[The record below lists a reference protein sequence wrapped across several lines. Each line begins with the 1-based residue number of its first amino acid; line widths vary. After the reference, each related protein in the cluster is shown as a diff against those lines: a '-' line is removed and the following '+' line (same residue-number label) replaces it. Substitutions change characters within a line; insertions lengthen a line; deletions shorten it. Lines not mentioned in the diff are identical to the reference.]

1 MSGSMARRS
10 AMACLLMLIAAGC
23 TRQSTP
29 PEQANGAQAN
39 SAVAN
44 QATADEVT
52 APAGP
57 AAQAGAVDR
66 SHRGTAA
73 PTSRLVDLDGKPVT
87 LAELRGKPVLVNLW
101 ATWCAPCVAELP
113 SLDRAAA
120 GLTAV
125 AVDQGEAADKV
136 RPFLAARKLAHL
148 RPLIDADMAI
158 SMGLP
163 ANLPTTLLYDS
174 EGKEIWRVSGGR
186 DWSSAESGALLAEA
200 SAGRSGS

>member
-1 MSGSMARRS
+1 
-10 AMACLLMLIAAGC
+10 MACLLMLIAAGC

-39 SAVAN
+39 GVVAN

-52 APAGP
+52 VPAGP

-66 SHRGTAA
+66 SHRGMAA
-73 PTSRLVDLDGKPVT
+73 PTSRLVDLDGKPMT
-87 LAELRGKPVLVNLW
+87 LADLRGKPVLVNLW

-125 AVDQGEAADKV
+125 AVDQGEAAGKV

-163 ANLPTTLLYDS
+163 ANLPTTLLYDG

-186 DWSSAESGALLAEA
+186 DWSSAESRALLAEA